1 MLNIFYII
9 KVCSQLELRP
19 TQMIKKIS
27 IYNINYNINVF
38 LAFFLVFNICLFEQN
53 LAIAENRQETYKQL
67 NLFGDVFQ
75 RVQEQYVEEVTDKKL
90 IESAISGMLQSL
102 DPHSSYLS
110 PESYKDM
117 QVKTKG
123 KFGGLGIEITME
135 DGVVKV
141 VSPIDETPAA
151 NAGMKSGDLII
162 GINGE
167 SIRGLSINDAVS
179 QLRGPVGSKVVIT
192 VVRDKKDPFEIEI
205 IRDVI
210 KIRSVRHNI
219 IKNIGYVR
227 LTTFSDTTTSGLKIS
242 VDEIKKELGKKFQG
256 LILDLRNNPGGLLN
270 QSISVTDSF
279 LNQGEIVSTQGR
291 KDNDTSRIFAKKG
304 DIIDGKPMIVLINSG
319 SASASE
325 IVAGALK
332 DHSRA
337 IIVGTRSFGKG
348 SVQSIIPLAGNG
360 AMRLTTARYYTPSGI
375 SIQAKGIEP
384 DIIVEA
390 GITELTKEIS
400 ENRRE
405 ENLRGALDKKE
416 KTTEKGNPKK
426 PELTPVEKLLQDNQ
440 ISRAVDLIRGIN
452 LFSNNKKIT
461 STAKYRKKSI
471 QNKVSSF
478 SH

>member
-1 MLNIFYII
+1 
-9 KVCSQLELRP
+9 
-19 TQMIKKIS
+19 MIKMLKMNNKKTILFIFF
-27 IYNINYNINVF
+27 IYAIIPLKTIN
-38 LAFFLVFNICLFEQN
+38 ADT
-53 LAIAENRQETYKQL
+53 NRQETYKQL

-110 PESYKDM
+110 ADSYKDM

-141 VSPIDETPAA
+141 VSPIDDTPAA
-151 NAGMKSGDLII
+151 KAGMKSGDLII
-162 GINGE
+162 GVDGE
-167 SIRGLSINDAVS
+167 SIRGLTINESVS
-179 QLRGPVGSKVVIT
+179 KLRVPVGSKVIIT
-192 VVRDKKDPFEIEI
+192 VVRDKQDPYEIEI
-205 IRDVI
+205 KRDIINI
-210 KIRSVRHNI
+210 KSVKHNI

-227 LTTFSDTTTSGLKIS
+227 LTTFSDTTTSGLEKAIT
-242 VDEIKKELGKKFQG
+242 EIKKNIGNKFQG

-270 QSISVTDSF
+270 QSISVADAF

-291 KDNDTSRIFAKKG
+291 NYDDTSRVFAKKG
-304 DIIDGKPMIVLINSG
+304 DLINGQPLVVLINSG

-337 IIVGTRSFGKG
+337 IIIGTRSFGKG

-360 AMRLTTARYYTPSGI
+360 AMRLTTARYFTPSGI

-390 GITELTKEIS
+390 GATDLKKPKNN
-400 ENRRE
+400 NRRE
-405 ENLRGALDKKE
+405 ENLRGALDKNKKSKE
-416 KTTEKGNPKK
+416 TEIDSDSEK
-426 PELTPVEKLLQDNQ
+426 PLTPLEKLLQDNQ
-440 ISRAVDLIRGIN
+440 ISRAVDMIRGIS
-452 LFSNNKKIT
+452 LFNKNELSQKT
-461 STAKYRKKSI
+461 VSAK
-471 QNKVSSF
+471 N
-478 SH
+478 

>member
-1 MLNIFYII
+1 
-9 KVCSQLELRP
+9 
-19 TQMIKKIS
+19 MIKMLKMNNKKTILFIFF
-27 IYNINYNINVF
+27 IYAIIPLKAIN
-38 LAFFLVFNICLFEQN
+38 ADT
-53 LAIAENRQETYKQL
+53 NRQETYKQL

-110 PESYKDM
+110 ADSYKDM

-141 VSPIDETPAA
+141 VSPIDDTPAA
-151 NAGMKSGDLII
+151 KAGMMSGDLII
-162 GINGE
+162 GVDGE
-167 SIRGLSINDAVS
+167 SIRGLTINESVS
-179 QLRGPVGSKVVIT
+179 KLRGPVGSKVIIT
-192 VVRDKKDPFEIEI
+192 VVRGKKDPYEIEI
-205 IRDVI
+205 KRDIINI
-210 KIRSVRHNI
+210 KSVKHNI

-227 LTTFSDTTTSGLKIS
+227 LTTFSDTTTSGLEKALTK
-242 VDEIKKELGKKFQG
+242 IKKNIGNKFQG

-270 QSISVTDSF
+270 QSISVADAF

-291 KDNDTSRIFAKKG
+291 NDDDTSRVFAKKG
-304 DIIDGKPMIVLINSG
+304 DLINGQPLVVLINSG

-337 IIVGTRSFGKG
+337 IIIGTRSFGKG

-360 AMRLTTARYYTPSGI
+360 AMRLTTARYFTPSGI

-390 GITELTKEIS
+390 GVTDLKKAKND
-400 ENRRE
+400 NRRE
-405 ENLRGALDKKE
+405 ENLRGALDKKKNSK
-416 KTTEKGNPKK
+416 KTEIDTDSDK
-426 PELTPVEKLLQDNQ
+426 PLTPLEKLLQDNQ
-440 ISRAVDLIRGIN
+440 ISRAVDMIRGIS
-452 LFSNNKKIT
+452 LFNKNELSQKT
-461 STAKYRKKSI
+461 FSAK
-471 QNKVSSF
+471 N
-478 SH
+478 

>member
-1 MLNIFYII
+1 
-9 KVCSQLELRP
+9 
-19 TQMIKKIS
+19 MIKKIS
-27 IYNINYNINVF
+27 IYKINVF
-38 LAFFLVFNICLFEQN
+38 LAFFLVLNICFIQQN
-53 LAIAENRQETYKQL
+53 LTKADNRQETYKQL

-110 PESYKDM
+110 AESYKDM

-141 VSPIDETPAA
+141 VSPIDDTPAA

-227 LTTFSDTTTSGLKIS
+227 LTTFSDTTTSGLEKS

-291 KDNDTSRIFAKKG
+291 KDDDTSRIFAKKG

-390 GITELTKEIS
+390 GITELTKQLP

-416 KTTEKGNPKK
+416 KNTKKDNNDK

-452 LFSNNKKIT
+452 LFSNKKKQI
-461 STAKYRKKSI
+461 STAKIREKTVK
-471 QNKVSSF
+471 NKISSF
-478 SH
+478 SN

>member
-1 MLNIFYII
+1 
-9 KVCSQLELRP
+9 
-19 TQMIKKIS
+19 MIKKLKMS
-27 IYNINYNINVF
+27 NKK
-38 LAFFLVFNICLFEQN
+38 FFLFILFVYALIPLKIIN
-53 LAIAENRQETYKQL
+53 ADTNRQETYKQL

-110 PESYKDM
+110 AESYKDM

-141 VSPIDETPAA
+141 VSPIDDTPAA
-151 NAGMKSGDLII
+151 KAGMQSGDLII
-162 GINGE
+162 GVDGE
-167 SIRGLSINDAVS
+167 SIRGLTINESVS
-179 QLRGPVGSKVVIT
+179 KLRGPVGSKVIIT
-192 VVRDKKDPFEIEI
+192 VVRDKKDPYEVEIR
-205 IRDVI
+205 RDII
-210 KIRSVRHNI
+210 KIKSVKHNI

-227 LTTFSDTTTSGLKIS
+227 LTTFSDTTTSGLEKA
-242 VDEIKKELGKKFQG
+242 VNEIKKNVGDKFEG

-270 QSISVTDSF
+270 QSISVADTF

-291 KDNDTSRIFAKKG
+291 KDDDTSRVFAKKG
-304 DIIDGKPMIVLINSG
+304 DLINGKPLIVLINSG

-337 IIVGTRSFGKG
+337 IIIGTRSFGKG

-360 AMRLTTARYYTPSGI
+360 AMRLTTARYFTPSGV

-384 DIIVEA
+384 DIIVES
-390 GITELTKEIS
+390 GVTDLKKKKVQ
-400 ENRRE
+400 NRRE
-405 ENLRGALDKKE
+405 ENLRGALDNKNKSEKKE
-416 KTTEKGNPKK
+416 TEKEIP
-426 PELTPVEKLLQDNQ
+426 LTPLEKLIQDNQ
-440 ISRAVDLIRGIN
+440 ISRAVDLIRGIS
-452 LFSNNKKIT
+452 LFNNKLKINSKASINKNSLIKKT
-461 STAKYRKKSI
+461 DNAK
-471 QNKVSSF
+471 N
-478 SH
+478 

>member
-1 MLNIFYII
+1 
-9 KVCSQLELRP
+9 
-19 TQMIKKIS
+19 MIKKIS
-27 IYNINYNINVF
+27 IYNMNYKINVF
-38 LAFFLVFNICLFEQN
+38 LAFFLVFNICLIEQN
-53 LAIAENRQETYKQL
+53 LARAENRQETYKQL

-227 LTTFSDTTTSGLKIS
+227 LTTFSDTTTSGLENS
-242 VDEIKKELGKKFQG
+242 VDEIKNELGKKFQG

-291 KDNDTSRIFAKKG
+291 KDDDTSRIFAKKG

-390 GITELTKEIS
+390 GITELNK
-400 ENRRE
+400 
-405 ENLRGALDKKE
+405 
-416 KTTEKGNPKK
+416 KK
-426 PELTPVEKLLQDNQ
+426 PENM
-440 ISRAVDLIRGIN
+440 R
-452 LFSNNKKIT
+452 
-461 STAKYRKKSI
+461 
-471 QNKVSSF
+471 
-478 SH
+478 

>member
-1 MLNIFYII
+1 
-9 KVCSQLELRP
+9 
-19 TQMIKKIS
+19 MIKMLKMNNKKTILFIFF
-27 IYNINYNINVF
+27 IYAIIPLKAIN
-38 LAFFLVFNICLFEQN
+38 ADT
-53 LAIAENRQETYKQL
+53 NRQETYKQL

-110 PESYKDM
+110 ADSYKDM

-141 VSPIDETPAA
+141 VSPIDDTPAA
-151 NAGMKSGDLII
+151 KAGMMSGDLII
-162 GINGE
+162 GVDGE
-167 SIRGLSINDAVS
+167 SIRGLTINESVS
-179 QLRGPVGSKVVIT
+179 KLRGPVGSKVIIT
-192 VVRDKKDPFEIEI
+192 VVRDKQDPYEIEI
-205 IRDVI
+205 KRDIINI
-210 KIRSVRHNI
+210 KSVKHNI

-227 LTTFSDTTTSGLKIS
+227 LTTFSDTTTSGLEKAIT
-242 VDEIKKELGKKFQG
+242 EIKKNIGNKFQG

-270 QSISVTDSF
+270 QSISVADAF

-291 KDNDTSRIFAKKG
+291 NDDDTSRVFAKKG
-304 DIIDGKPMIVLINSG
+304 DLINGQPLVVLINSG

-337 IIVGTRSFGKG
+337 IIIGTRSFGKG

-360 AMRLTTARYYTPSGI
+360 AMRLTTARYFTPSGI

-390 GITELTKEIS
+390 GATDFKKPKNN
-400 ENRRE
+400 NRRE
-405 ENLRGALDKKE
+405 ENLRGALDKNKKSKE
-416 KTTEKGNPKK
+416 TEIDSDSEK
-426 PELTPVEKLLQDNQ
+426 PLTPLEKLLQDNQ
-440 ISRAVDLIRGIN
+440 ISRAVDMIRGIS
-452 LFSNNKKIT
+452 LFNKNELSQKT
-461 STAKYRKKSI
+461 VSAK
-471 QNKVSSF
+471 N
-478 SH
+478 

>member
-1 MLNIFYII
+1 
-9 KVCSQLELRP
+9 
-19 TQMIKKIS
+19 MIKMLKMNNKKTILFIFF
-27 IYNINYNINVF
+27 IYAIIPLKAIN
-38 LAFFLVFNICLFEQN
+38 ADT
-53 LAIAENRQETYKQL
+53 NRQETYKQL

-110 PESYKDM
+110 ADSYKDM

-141 VSPIDETPAA
+141 VSPIDDTPAA
-151 NAGMKSGDLII
+151 KAGMMSGDLII
-162 GINGE
+162 GVDGE
-167 SIRGLSINDAVS
+167 SIRGLTINESVS
-179 QLRGPVGSKVVIT
+179 KLRGPVGSKVIIT
-192 VVRDKKDPFEIEI
+192 VVRGKKDPYEIEI
-205 IRDVI
+205 KRDIINI
-210 KIRSVRHNI
+210 KSVKHNI

-227 LTTFSDTTTSGLKIS
+227 LTTFSDTTTSGLEKALT
-242 VDEIKKELGKKFQG
+242 EIKKNIGNKFQG

-270 QSISVTDSF
+270 QSISVADAF

-291 KDNDTSRIFAKKG
+291 NDDDTSRVFAKKG
-304 DIIDGKPMIVLINSG
+304 DLINGQPLVVLINSG

-337 IIVGTRSFGKG
+337 IIIGTRSFGKG

-360 AMRLTTARYYTPSGI
+360 AMRLTTARYFTPSGI

-390 GITELTKEIS
+390 GVTDLKKAKND
-400 ENRRE
+400 NRRE
-405 ENLRGALDKKE
+405 ENLRGALDKKKNSK
-416 KTTEKGNPKK
+416 KTEIDTDSDK
-426 PELTPVEKLLQDNQ
+426 PLTPLEKLLQDNQ
-440 ISRAVDLIRGIN
+440 ISRAVDMIRGIS
-452 LFSNNKKIT
+452 LFNKNELSQKT
-461 STAKYRKKSI
+461 VSAK
-471 QNKVSSF
+471 N
-478 SH
+478 

>member
-1 MLNIFYII
+1 
-9 KVCSQLELRP
+9 
-19 TQMIKKIS
+19 MIKTLKMNNKKTILFIFF
-27 IYNINYNINVF
+27 IYAIIPLKTIN
-38 LAFFLVFNICLFEQN
+38 ADT
-53 LAIAENRQETYKQL
+53 NRQETYKQL

-110 PESYKDM
+110 ADSYKDM

-141 VSPIDETPAA
+141 VSPIDDTPAA
-151 NAGMKSGDLII
+151 KAGMKSGDLII
-162 GINGE
+162 GVDGE
-167 SIRGLSINDAVS
+167 SIRGLTINESVS
-179 QLRGPVGSKVVIT
+179 KLRGPVGSKVIIT
-192 VVRDKKDPFEIEI
+192 VVRDKQDPYEIEI
-205 IRDVI
+205 KRDIINI
-210 KIRSVRHNI
+210 KSVKHNI

-227 LTTFSDTTTSGLKIS
+227 LTTFSDTTTSGLEKAIT
-242 VDEIKKELGKKFQG
+242 EIKKNIGNKFQG

-270 QSISVTDSF
+270 QSISVADAF

-291 KDNDTSRIFAKKG
+291 NDDDTSRVFAKKG
-304 DIIDGKPMIVLINSG
+304 DLINGQPLVVLINSG

-337 IIVGTRSFGKG
+337 IIIGTRSFGKG

-360 AMRLTTARYYTPSGI
+360 AMRLTTARYFTPSGI

-390 GITELTKEIS
+390 GATDFKKPKNN
-400 ENRRE
+400 NRRE
-405 ENLRGALDKKE
+405 ENLRGALDKNKKSKE
-416 KTTEKGNPKK
+416 TEIDSDSEK
-426 PELTPVEKLLQDNQ
+426 PLTPLEKLLQDNQ
-440 ISRAVDLIRGIN
+440 ISRAVDMIRGIS
-452 LFSNNKKIT
+452 LFNKNELSQKT
-461 STAKYRKKSI
+461 VSAK
-471 QNKVSSF
+471 N
-478 SH
+478 

>member
-1 MLNIFYII
+1 
-9 KVCSQLELRP
+9 
-19 TQMIKKIS
+19 MIKMLKMNNKKTILFIFF
-27 IYNINYNINVF
+27 IYAIIPLKTIN
-38 LAFFLVFNICLFEQN
+38 ADT
-53 LAIAENRQETYKQL
+53 NRQETYKQL

-110 PESYKDM
+110 ADSYKDM

-141 VSPIDETPAA
+141 VSPIDDTPAA
-151 NAGMKSGDLII
+151 KAGMKSGDLII
-162 GINGE
+162 GVDGE
-167 SIRGLSINDAVS
+167 SIRGLTINESVS
-179 QLRGPVGSKVVIT
+179 KLRGPVGSKVIIT
-192 VVRDKKDPFEIEI
+192 VVRDKQDPYEIEI
-205 IRDVI
+205 KRDIINI
-210 KIRSVRHNI
+210 KSVKHNI

-227 LTTFSDTTTSGLKIS
+227 LTTFSDTTTSGLEKAIT
-242 VDEIKKELGKKFQG
+242 EIKKNIGNKFQG

-270 QSISVTDSF
+270 QSISVADAF

-291 KDNDTSRIFAKKG
+291 NDDDTSRVFAKKG
-304 DIIDGKPMIVLINSG
+304 DLINGQPLVVLINSG

-337 IIVGTRSFGKG
+337 IIIGTRSFGKG

-360 AMRLTTARYYTPSGI
+360 AMRLTTARYFTPSGI

-390 GITELTKEIS
+390 GATDFKKPKNN
-400 ENRRE
+400 NRRE
-405 ENLRGALDKKE
+405 ENLRGALDKNKKSKE
-416 KTTEKGNPKK
+416 TEIDSEK
-426 PELTPVEKLLQDNQ
+426 PLTPLEKLLQDNQ
-440 ISRAVDLIRGIN
+440 ISRAVDMIRGIS
-452 LFSNNKKIT
+452 LFNKNELSQKT
-461 STAKYRKKSI
+461 VSAK
-471 QNKVSSF
+471 N
-478 SH
+478 